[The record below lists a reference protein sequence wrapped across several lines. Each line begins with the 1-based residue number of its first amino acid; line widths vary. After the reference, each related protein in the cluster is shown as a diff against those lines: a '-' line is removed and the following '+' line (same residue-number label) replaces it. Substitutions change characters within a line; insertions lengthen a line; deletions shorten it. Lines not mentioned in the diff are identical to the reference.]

1 MATGKVSSMSTGI
14 IQRLVKERGFGF
26 IKSTSGHELF
36 FHQSQLRNSAFD
48 VLKEGQ
54 NIIFKVG
61 LATKGL
67 EAIDIRLLND
77 TLKPADSKFNFRKNR
92 Q

>member
-1 MATGKVSSMSTGI
+1 MATGRESSMSTGT
-14 IQRLVKERGFGF
+14 IQRLVKDRGFGF
-26 IKSTSGHELF
+26 IKSNSGHELF

-48 VLKEGQ
+48 LLREGQ

-67 EAIDIRLLND
+67 EAVDIRLLGD
-77 TLKPADSKFNFRKNR
+77 TFKPAVSKPKIDK
-92 Q
+92 